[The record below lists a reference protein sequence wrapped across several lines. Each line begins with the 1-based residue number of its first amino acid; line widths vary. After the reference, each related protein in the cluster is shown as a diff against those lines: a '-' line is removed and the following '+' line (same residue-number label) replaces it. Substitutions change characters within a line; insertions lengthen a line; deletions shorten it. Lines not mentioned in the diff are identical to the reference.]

1 MTGLPYH
8 MKTQNETI
16 NSYLC
21 PICDGENQI
30 NGTLE
35 VGELLDCFECGSEL
49 EVVNTSPLEIIESEI
64 EAEDWG
70 Q

>member
-1 MTGLPYH
+1 MSTTSSLS
-8 MKTQNETI
+8 EFI
-16 NSYLC
+16 C
-21 PICDGENQI
+21 PICDARNEYDDI
-30 NGTLE
+30 FE

-49 EVVNTSPLEIIESEI
+49 EVVSTNPLQIIESEI